1 MPHRHSPGREDR
13 DLLDGR
19 AGDLYRE
26 LLGEGSLSS
35 RDRRFTEPEDKEALA
50 TLVQLGLVVR
60 ESSRL
65 IAVDPALIQSR
76 VVGPIGQRAAELQA
90 ESAAWA
96 ATLSQLSQDYR
107 RTTVARS
114 PVDEIQGLA
123 NINRFLES
131 VVGDARKE
139 ILTAQPAGARKAATL
154 EAAVQRDLSA
164 LERGVTLR
172 TLYQHSARRSVV
184 TREHV
189 DRVTAAGAKVRTL
202 DEFFN
207 RLIVVDRRLA
217 IVPGAQGTT
226 LAIAVH
232 EPSLVAYLADI
243 FERYWERATAF
254 TDRERDTERAIADD
268 VHNMTVRMLVEGHSD
283 NASAKRMGV
292 STRTYAGYIAAL
304 KEEYG
309 ATTRFQLGHI
319 MATQPERP
327 SRAAEPSVEK

>member
-1 MPHRHSPGREDR
+1 MPHPEVRAEDR
-13 DLLDGR
+13 DLLNGR
-19 AGDLYRE
+19 AGELYRD
-26 LLGEGSLSS
+26 LVTTGSL
-35 RDRRFTEPEDKEALA
+35 DAQDTEAQDGAALA
-50 TLVQLGLVVR
+50 VLLHLGLVV
-60 ESSRL
+60 EEQQRL
-65 IAVDPALIQSR
+65 IPVDPALVQSR
-76 VVGPIGQRAAELQA
+76 IVGPIGQLAAELQS

-96 ATLSQLSQDYR
+96 TVLSELSQDYR
-107 RTTVARS
+107 RTTVARN
-114 PVDEIQGLA
+114 PIDEIQGLD

-131 VVGDARKE
+131 VVGDARQE

-154 EAAVQRDLSA
+154 EAAVQRDVSA
-164 LERGVTLR
+164 LERGVKLR

-189 DRVTAAGAKVRTL
+189 ERVTAAGAQVRTL

-217 IVPGAQGTT
+217 VVPGEQGTKR
-226 LAIAVH
+226 AIAIH

-254 TDRERDTERAIADD
+254 TDRERDTERAVADD
-268 VHNMTVRMLVEGHSD
+268 VHNMTVRMLIEGHSD

-319 MATQPERP
+319 MATRPERP
-327 SRAAEPSVEK
+327 SRSVED